1 MKTKKSFWNIIIA
14 VVTII
19 TLLFPNFSVAA
30 TTLAEEIRVKLVE
43 NREDN
48 VCYSIGDAS
57 SSSTN
62 LSHRIW
68 NMVKE
73 NDETASVYCM
83 NAEKNGFNYTSS
95 YTESDYASYNTEY
108 DMKLQADKTALL
120 QNVFTGTEQTVG
132 TNYSKILALFDLLYI
147 PEDTAN
153 AATFKA
159 NLLNAA
165 GVDVELTDA
174 SIKAIQQAAIWY
186 FANNSEDLYKNPY
199 DISTENEGFATWL
212 YVKGTED
219 AEYNA
224 VTDYYE
230 DGYARQEAFG
240 KLYTYLINT
249 ANENAS
255 KYGVTVSH
263 PQDVTITDAD
273 ATFDEEDGNYIYGPF
288 DISKDNSFKYGL
300 TLKVNDS
307 TDYTLLDESKEEVT
321 DKSIDNFTGNKF
333 YVKVSSADTETVSVS
348 VTANYTET
356 LPKLY
361 TASEQETVLQPIA
374 MLTRKTTPFSFS
386 ASESR
391 ERKFDL
397 ALRKYIIKK
406 NGEDLEESRVPVI
419 DKTALKAKDG
429 DTTAKYRH
437 RKDPVIVEQN
447 DVITYRLTIYNEG
460 EKAGR
465 ATELIDQLPTGV
477 QFLQVVEGGSFEL
490 AQPSDYDT
498 TTNRVKLT
506 RKADNTDDLLAY
518 NEDTKELASEDIDIE
533 CKVTASATD
542 DEKVLTN
549 VAWIA
554 KEYNAEDNKVITTQV
569 GEDRDSEPSTTPKA
583 DDEGTQEV
591 TKDNIENYKGNPENS
606 DILYNSNTYYKG
618 WQDDDDFEK
627 LVLNPASKY
636 DLKITKTDHYYNT
649 INTNIA
655 KFNVNGEEYTA
666 TSGVMEV
673 ASNVQI
679 TAQNVNTPDT
689 YEITEIT
696 APEGYLLFRGTIVLK
711 VYKKANYNSYGL
723 DYDRIEEELIVLDE
737 NGDEM
742 DKDDYPVELDY
753 DESTNSTT
761 LNLKVENK
769 KESGIYEIRTKK
781 VDDDG
786 ELITQFSACIQI
798 DDGNEAIEYYTVEGL
813 QEFSHLR
820 EITLDTLNTPDEYT
834 ITEITAPE
842 NYEKFNGS
850 IKLYVYKQRK
860 DGKYCM
866 DKQQTEEHIQILDEN
881 GDEITNN
888 SPVSVEIDEE
898 SASIY
903 ITLKN
908 ELIPGDYSVNLIKE
922 DEYGEQLD
930 STATFEVNGESKEV
944 TGRLEIAKDVEINH
958 DNVNTADVYV
968 IKELEAPDD
977 YCEFDGT
984 ITLTVNKKV
993 ENYKYVVDSF
1003 SYVVTDKAG
1012 NDVTEEAAE
1021 KLDVHLNED
1030 GNLYVEVKNYK
1041 FDLKLIKRIVE
1052 VNGEQQ
1058 EERIK
1063 SIDASKLNTKDDN
1076 GDIITTADYKL
1087 EKNPVSVKPGDI
1099 VTYSL
1104 RVYNEGY
1111 VDGFA
1116 AEISEDIP
1124 EGLEFIATDDITTLS
1139 EAEREAVEYNNQRG
1153 WEILEQD
1160 ENGRITFVKTTAL
1173 STEENLIRAFGTND
1187 GTKTAN
1193 DLDYREITIKLKV
1206 IADNITKK
1214 IIRNEACISK
1224 DKDKYGD
1231 DVDDRDST
1239 PEEWKKED
1247 SDKFNDEE
1255 QNWPIYKED
1264 DEDYDNIVVE
1274 VYDLALRKFIINVDG
1289 KDLKDENGNYTREPQ
1304 VDTSKLNTVGEDGKV
1319 VTTAIYNHPKSVI
1332 EVKKGD
1338 IITYMLR
1345 VYNEGEV
1352 DGYATEIKDH
1362 LPEYLEFVDGD
1373 FNTKYKWTVS
1383 DDGRTV
1389 TSTYLSNQ
1397 LIAKPT
1403 VNEEG
1408 KIVLSYKDVPIQCK
1422 VKTTSKR
1429 NEAITNIADIT
1440 KCTDK
1445 YKKEAVDRDS
1455 ETDNVNLPSDKELPS
1470 YKENEKG
1477 PYVPGQQDDDDFE
1490 KILVKDFDLA
1500 LRKWV
1505 TESILIENGTQTV
1518 TTTGH
1523 DAWDDPEEVV
1533 KVELHRKKLD
1543 EVEVKFRYSIR
1554 VYNQGDIEGYAK
1566 EITDYIPEGLKFLP
1580 EDNEGWTDEGN
1591 NIISTRLLENT
1602 LLKPGD
1608 YADVEVVLTWINGK
1622 DNMGLKVN
1630 TAEISEDYNDKGV
1643 SDIDSVPDNQKPGED
1658 DIDDAPVMLSIST
1671 GRDVMYLGL
1680 GLVILIT
1687 LAGGIIIIKKKVL

>member
-1 MKTKKSFWNIIIA
+1 MKTKKSFGKIMMVII
-14 VVTII
+14 TII

-48 VCYSIGDAS
+48 ICYSIGDAS

-62 LSHRIW
+62 LSHKIW

-83 NAEKNGFNYTSS
+83 NAEKNGFDYTNSH
-95 YTESDYASYNTEY
+95 TESDYASYNTEY
-108 DMKLQADKTALL
+108 DMKLQADKTAML
-120 QNVFTGTEQTVG
+120 QNVFTGSEQTVG

-147 PEDTAN
+147 PEDTEN
-153 AATFKA
+153 ATTFKA
-159 NLLNAA
+159 NLLQAA
-165 GVDVELTDA
+165 GVEVELTDA

-186 FANNSEDLYKNPY
+186 FVNNSDDLYKSPY
-199 DISTENEGFATWL
+199 EISSDNDGFATWL
-212 YVKGTED
+212 YVKGTADE
-219 AEYNA
+219 EYNA

-249 ANENAS
+249 AITNSS
-255 KYGVTVSH
+255 KYGDTVSH
-263 PQDVTITDAD
+263 IQDVTITDTNAKLEEVGAD
-273 ATFDEEDGNYIYGPF
+273 YVYGPF
-288 DISKDNSFKYGL
+288 SISKDNSFKYGL
-300 TLKVNDS
+300 SLKVNDS
-307 TDYTLLDESKEEVT
+307 TDYILLDENKEEVT
-321 DKSIDNFTGNKF
+321 DKSIDNFTGEQF
-333 YVKVSSADTETVSVS
+333 YVKVSSANIDTVSVS

-361 TASEQETVLQPIA
+361 TSSSKETVLQPIA
-374 MLTRKTTPFSFS
+374 MLSRKTTPFNFT
-386 ASESR
+386 ASQDR
-391 ERKFDL
+391 KKKFDL

-419 DKTALKAKDG
+419 DKTNLSAKNG
-429 DTTAKYRH
+429 ETTATYRH
-437 RKDPVIVEQN
+437 RKDPVIVEKN

-477 QFLQVVEGGSFEL
+477 EFTRVVEGNFEL
-490 AQPSDYDT
+490 AQETDYNK
-498 TTNRVKLT
+498 TTNRVTLT
-506 RKADNTDDLLAY
+506 RKPENSDNLQAY
-518 NEDTKELASEDIDIE
+518 NEETKELKSEDIDIE
-533 CKVTASATD
+533 CKVIADATE

-549 VAWIA
+549 VAWIS
-554 KEYNAEDNKVITTQV
+554 KEYNAEDNKIITTEV
-569 GEDRDSEPSTTPKA
+569 GEDRDSEPLTTPKA
-583 DDEGTQEV
+583 NDEGTEEV

-606 DILYNSNTYYKG
+606 DILYNSNTFYKG

-636 DLKITKTDHYYNT
+636 NLKITKTDQFFNT

-655 KFNVNGEEYTA
+655 KFKVNGEEYTA
-666 TSGVMEV
+666 TNGVMGV
-673 ASNVQI
+673 ASNIQI
-679 TAQNVNTPDT
+679 TSQNVNTPDT

-696 APEGYLLFRGTIVLK
+696 APEGYLLFRGTIILK
-711 VYKKANYNSYGL
+711 VYKTTNYNSYGL
-723 DYDRIEEELIVLDE
+723 DYDKIEEELIVLDE
-737 NGDEM
+737 DGNEM
-742 DKDDYPVELDY
+742 EKSDYPVELDY
-753 DESTNSTT
+753 DETTNSTT
-761 LNLKVENK
+761 LNVKVQNK
-769 KESGIYEIRTKK
+769 KESGLYEIRTKK
-781 VDDDG
+781 VDENG
-786 ELITQFSACIQI
+786 ELITKFSACIKI
-798 DDGNEAIEYYTVEGL
+798 ENNDESIEYYTVDGL
-813 QEFSHLR
+813 QEFSHLK
-820 EITLDTLNTPDEYT
+820 EISIDTLNTPDEYT
-834 ITEITAPE
+834 ITEVVAPE

-860 DGKYCM
+860 DGKYCIN
-866 DKQQTEEHIQILDEN
+866 KEETEAHVQVLDEN
-881 GDEITNN
+881 GDLITGE
-888 SPVSVEIDEE
+888 SPVKVEIDEE
-898 SASIY
+898 NASIF

-908 ELIPGDYSVNLIKE
+908 ELIPGKYNVNLIKE
-922 DEYGEQLD
+922 DEFGEQID
-930 STATFEVNGESKEV
+930 SKATFDVNGLSKEV
-944 TGRLEIAKDVEINH
+944 TGRLEIAKDIEINR
-958 DNVNTADVYV
+958 DNVNTPDVYV
-968 IKELEAPDD
+968 IKEIEAPDD

-984 ITLTVNKKV
+984 IILTVNKKI
-993 ENYKYVVDSF
+993 ENFKYVVDN
-1003 SYVVTDKAG
+1003 YNYIVKDRYG
-1012 NDVTEEAAE
+1012 NDITAETAE

-1052 VNGEQQ
+1052 VNGEEQ

-1076 GDIITTADYKL
+1076 GNVITTADYKL

-1116 AEISEDIP
+1116 AEITEDIP
-1124 EGLEFIATDDITTLS
+1124 EGLEFIATDDLTKLS
-1139 EAEREAVEYNNQRG
+1139 DAEREAVEYNNQRG
-1153 WEILEQD
+1153 WKVLEKD

-1173 STEENLIRAFGTND
+1173 STKDNLLRAFGAND
-1187 GTKTAN
+1187 GTKTAD
-1193 DLDYREITIKLKV
+1193 DLDYREIKIKLKV

-1224 DKDKYGD
+1224 DKDQYGE

-1239 PEEWKKED
+1239 PEEWKKEN
-1247 SDKFNDEE
+1247 SDKYNDDEKK
-1255 QNWPIYKED
+1255 WAIYKED

-1274 VYDLALRKFIINVDG
+1274 VYDLALRKFIAKVDD
-1289 KDLKDENGNYTREPQ
+1289 KELKDEKGNYTREPQ
-1304 VDTSKLNTVGEDGKV
+1304 VDTSKLNTVGEDGKII
-1319 VTTAIYNHPKSVI
+1319 TTAIYNHPKSVV

-1338 IITYMLR
+1338 IITYILR

-1362 LPEYLEFVDGD
+1362 LPEYLEFVEGD

-1397 LIAKPT
+1397 LIAKPR

-1422 VKTTSKR
+1422 VKTTAIR
-1429 NEAITNIADIT
+1429 NQAITNIADIT

-1445 YKKEAVDRDS
+1445 YKKDVVDRDS
-1455 ETDNVNLPSDKELPS
+1455 ETDNVKLPSDKELPS

-1477 PYVPGQQDDDDFE
+1477 NYVPGQQDDDDFE

-1505 TESILIENGTQTV
+1505 TESILIENGTKTV

-1533 KVELHRKKLD
+1533 KVELHRRKLD
-1543 EVEVKFRYSIR
+1543 KVEVKFRYSIR

-1580 EDNEGWTDEGN
+1580 EDNEGWVDEGN

-1622 DNMGLKVN
+1622 DNVGLKIN

-1643 SDIDSVPDNQKPGED
+1643 PDIDSTPDNQKPGED
-1658 DIDDAPVMLSIST
+1658 DIDDAPVMLSIET
-1671 GRDVMYLGL
+1671 GRDIMYLGL
-1680 GLVILIT
+1680 VLVILIT
-1687 LAGGIIIIKKKVL
+1687 LASGIIIIKKKVL